1 MIVLWENGVE
11 QIEGLQK
18 AVGKGLSADR
28 RRGLDTSSV
37 RLHEKVTF
45 KQRLEG

>member
-1 MIVLWENGVE
+1 MLWENGVE
-11 QIEGLQK
+11 QVEWLQK

-37 RLHEKVTF
+37 CVREKVTF
-45 KQRLEG
+45 EQRLEG